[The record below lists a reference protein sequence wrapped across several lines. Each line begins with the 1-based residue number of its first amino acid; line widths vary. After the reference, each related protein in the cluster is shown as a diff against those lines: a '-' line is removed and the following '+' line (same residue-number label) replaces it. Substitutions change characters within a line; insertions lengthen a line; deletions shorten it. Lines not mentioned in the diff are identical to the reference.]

1 MLLMDFEYLLI
12 VKLLIVKYNYIL
24 DYSITIVCKYRD
36 LKTPNVQ
43 EKLQYR
49 SISALL
55 NWSSFLE
62 T

>member
-1 MLLMDFEYLLI
+1 MDDLLI

-55 NWSSFLE
+55 N
-62 T
+62 